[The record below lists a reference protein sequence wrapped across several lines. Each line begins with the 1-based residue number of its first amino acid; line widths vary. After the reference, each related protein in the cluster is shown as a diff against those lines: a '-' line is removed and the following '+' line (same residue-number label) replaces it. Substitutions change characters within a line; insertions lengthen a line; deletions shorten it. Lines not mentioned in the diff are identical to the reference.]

1 MAGSLIEGAIDLK
14 TDEGLRGLVNG
25 EGGELRGRASD
36 EGVDPK
42 GTPSVTE
49 PGGVSSVHNGD
60 RGYGGTQGLFNHTAI
75 RWLRLSDF

>member
-1 MAGSLIEGAIDLK
+1 
-14 TDEGLRGLVNG
+14 
-25 EGGELRGRASD
+25 
-36 EGVDPK
+36 
-42 GTPSVTE
+42 VTE